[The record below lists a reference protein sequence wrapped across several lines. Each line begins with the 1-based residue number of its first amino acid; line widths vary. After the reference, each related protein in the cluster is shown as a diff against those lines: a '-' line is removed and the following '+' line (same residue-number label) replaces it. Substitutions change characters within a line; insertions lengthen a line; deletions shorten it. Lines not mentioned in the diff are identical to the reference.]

1 MRVMISGD
9 LSRLNSSFANRW
21 PIIIFLTLMS
31 SSSFYNNYN
40 KTNQMLTQIS
50 PNHYAN
56 YQKKIRDRNWSRI
69 FDVSALKVDKMI
81 KIAP

>member
-40 KTNQMLTQIS
+40 KTKQMLTQIS
-50 PNHYAN
+50 PNRYAN
-56 YQKKIRDRNWSRI
+56 YQKKYATAIGRV
-69 FDVSALKVDKMI
+69 FLMCL
-81 KIAP
+81 P

>member
-31 SSSFYNNYN
+31 SSSFYN

-56 YQKKIRDRNWSRI
+56 YQKKYATAIGRVF